1 MSNEF
6 ANTLRILSEDIVDTV
21 SKRVIEEAVVSLK
34 NIPTGCVNERRGG
47 FRNELTSY
55 VQTAISAELG
65 RILARMEAE
74 KSTDDVKQVFT
85 ENIRNIPLVEM
96 EFSVSA
102 QKAFKNLGYVKL
114 GDLLDLDPVDLI
126 DTKGF
131 GNTNRI
137 YLTNF
142 LKQRGIEW
150 SEDLTLE
157 KLRERRCKRLDA
169 IPLKELF
176 RCDGYVKSDRWEVK
190 VLSDR
195 EFRDYIIDRVSKI
208 SDEELYPYG
217 LNFFVRLF
225 SRTAVLTLED
235 VGVRTFGDLLSLS
248 LQDLIEKMKKFR
260 TDDAVIANVI
270 AGLALIG
277 RRLK

>member
-34 NIPTGCVNERRGG
+34 NIPTGCVNERRGD

-102 QKAFKNLGYVKL
+102 QKAFKNLGYMKL

-190 VLSDR
+190 ALSDR
-195 EFRDYIIDRVSKI
+195 EFRDYIIDRVSKL

-217 LNFFVRLF
+217 LNSFVRLF

-260 TDDAVIANVI
+260 TADAVIANVI